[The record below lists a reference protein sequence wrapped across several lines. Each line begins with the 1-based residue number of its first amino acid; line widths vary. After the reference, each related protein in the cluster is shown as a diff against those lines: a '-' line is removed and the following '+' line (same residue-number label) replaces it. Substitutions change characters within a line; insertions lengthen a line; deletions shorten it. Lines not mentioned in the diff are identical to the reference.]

1 MQARGNKIKIFLPRK
16 EMEGKL
22 RKLRHEKQVCL
33 LLDSN
38 INTFNG

>member
-22 RKLRHEKQVCL
+22 RHEKQVYL